1 MNECQYRRLK
11 VKRRKKEHL
20 VFFYF
25 VAIDNFES
33 FDSGNFKAILNAV
46 IEHSLAIVIM
56 IMEKSCSFDAGK
68 FNGAKPFVP
77 QPCMAK
83 AIHRCTAS
91 FSI

>member
-1 MNECQYRRLK
+1 MSISSLK
-11 VKRRKKEHL
+11 SQTSQKRTFR
-20 VFFYF
+20 FFYF
-25 VAIDNFES
+25 TAIDDFES

-68 FNGAKPFVP
+68 FNGAKPFLP